1 MKIVFVGCVQSSYLF
16 LKELINNDIEI
27 AGVITKKESNF
38 NSDFCDLSILCE
50 KHGID
55 YIHVKHIN
63 DVDSKEYIAL
73 KKPDLILCLGW
84 SQLLD
89 EQVLSMASIGC
100 IGFHPAALPNNKGRH
115 PIIWA
120 LALGLKQTASS
131 LFFMDEKADGGE
143 IISQEDIVIE
153 YKDDAASLYKKIMDV
168 AVVQLVNIINDI
180 KENKCR
186 KCIPNNLD
194 GNSWRKR
201 GKSDGEI
208 DWRMSSNS
216 IYNLIRALTHPYV
229 GAHFSHKGNEYKVWK
244 AKEVIT
250 DLYDNIEPGKVLKVE
265 SNHRFLIKTGENAI
279 EILDCDDVEL
289 IEGEYL

>member
-1 MKIVFVGCVQSSYLF
+1 M
-16 LKELINNDIEI
+16 
-27 AGVITKKESNF
+27 
-38 NSDFCDLSILCE
+38 
-50 KHGID
+50 
-55 YIHVKHIN
+55 
-63 DVDSKEYIAL
+63 
-73 KKPDLILCLGW
+73 
-84 SQLLD
+84 
-89 EQVLSMASIGC
+89 
-100 IGFHPAALPNNKGRH
+100 GFER
-115 PIIWA
+115 
-120 LALGLKQTASS
+120 
-131 LFFMDEKADGGE
+131 
-143 IISQEDIVIE
+143 
-153 YKDDAASLYKKIMDV
+153 Y
-168 AVVQLVNIINDI
+168 
-180 KENKCR
+180 
-186 KCIPNNLD
+186 
-194 GNSWRKR
+194 SWRKR